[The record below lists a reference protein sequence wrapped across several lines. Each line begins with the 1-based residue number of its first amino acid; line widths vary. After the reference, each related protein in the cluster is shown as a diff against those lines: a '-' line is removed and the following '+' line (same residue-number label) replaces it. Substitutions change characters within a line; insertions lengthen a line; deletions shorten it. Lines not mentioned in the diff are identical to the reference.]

1 MKTVYFLR
9 HAKSDWSDGSL
20 SDFDRPLNSRGRKDA
35 PVLAGF
41 IKKTIPIDTV
51 YVIASPAIRVKETL
65 EPLLSISQKSINI
78 RWDENLYESGLRAYL
93 NVLKKIPASVSEV
106 LIVGHNPSIEDTVEF
121 LTGGDGSYGI
131 LEVPTG
137 CLICIELPVKDWN
150 WLEPA
155 CGTLKWLVTPKLLH
169 SAEMDNLGS

>member
-41 IKKTIPIDTV
+41 IKKTIPIETV
-51 YVIASPAIRVKETL
+51 YIIASPAKRVKETL
-65 EPLLSISQKSINI
+65 EPLLSIIPKDTIL
-78 RWDENLYESGLRAYL
+78 RWDENLYESGLKAYL
-93 NVLKKIPASVSEV
+93 NTLKKIPANVTDV
-106 LIVGHNPSIEDTVEF
+106 LIVGHNPSIADTVRY
-121 LTGGDGSYGI
+121 LTGGDKSYGI

-137 CLICIELPVKDWN
+137 CLICVEFPVKDWN
-150 WLEPA
+150 WIEPTF
-155 CGTLKWLVTPKLLH
+155 GTLKWLVTPKLLH
-169 SAEMDNLGS
+169 SANSE